1 MRLALLTDVYVYS
14 KIETKVDGETSN
26 TWEYKDTVKLNAQ
39 QDVNELD
46 RNSAGVI
53 DYEVIKFR
61 TNKSV
66 NVIKNDGISFEKLK
80 NKEKPPYLVNSVT
93 KIGTTTLIICK
104 TYKGD

>member
-1 MRLALLTDVYVYS
+1 MRLALLTDVYVYL
-14 KIETKVDGETSN
+14 KKEKKQDGEVSN
-26 TWEYKDTVKLNAQ
+26 TWEYKDTIKLNAQ

-53 DYEVIKFR
+53 DYEVIKLR
-61 TNKSV
+61 TNKHV
-66 NVIKNDGISFEKLK
+66 NINKNDGISFEKLLDD
-80 NKEKPPYLVNSVT
+80 NKPPYLVNSVT

>member
-1 MRLALLTDVYVYS
+1 MRLNLLTDVYVYS

-26 TWEYKDTVKLNAQ
+26 VWEYKDTVKLNAQ

-53 DYEVIKFR
+53 DYEVIKLR
-61 TNKSV
+61 TDKPV
-66 NVIKNDGISFEKLK
+66 NVIKNDGISFEMLEEKA
-80 NKEKPPYLVNSVT
+80 KPPYLVNSVT
-93 KIGTTTLIICK
+93 KIGNTILIICK

>member
-1 MRLALLTDVYVYS
+1 MRLNLLTDVYVYS

-26 TWEYKDTVKLNAQ
+26 VWEYKDTVKLNAQ

-53 DYEVIKFR
+53 DYEVIKLR
-61 TNKSV
+61 TDKPV
-66 NVIKNDGISFEKLK
+66 NVIKNDGISFEMLEE
-80 NKEKPPYLVNSVT
+80 NAKPPYLVNSVT
-93 KIGTTTLIICK
+93 KIGNTILIICK